1 MRGFDSQDLDK
12 VRKSEIKANT
22 QYYKSY
28 MSYFSY
34 GDNECWV
41 EHNRRLTVK
50 QIGQIN
56 RVVEDVI
63 RRNMLT
69 FSS

>member
-1 MRGFDSQDLDK
+1 MRGFDSRNLDK
-12 VRKSEIKANT
+12 VKESEIKTNT

-34 GDNECWV
+34 GDNEYWV
-41 EHNRRLTVK
+41 EHNLRLTIK

-56 RVVEDVI
+56 RVIEDII
-63 RRNMLT
+63 RRNMPI